1 MSLNEQLEEL
11 NYVSQDEW
19 FGRIKDVCRSQ
30 AKRIVRWLAV
40 ILLLCIAAV
49 VYFLTSRYQGGE
61 MGDIAALCLELIIC
75 FALVWVFFNNVRFL
89 IKVDSL
95 DSPEQLLHQ
104 HEQRIKNDRRAS
116 LLGAL
121 VSIVS
126 LGGSYAFSLGGS
138 YTFTDSS
145 WWYWAMTAILIAL
158 IIIFYFK
165 GSYLRHSNRD
175 IEITER
181 LQDLIN
187 TK

>member
-126 LGGSYAFSLGGS
+126 LGGSYAF
-138 YTFTDSS
+138 TDSS

-165 GSYLRHSNRD
+165 GSYLRYSDRD
-175 IEITER
+175 NIITER
-181 LQDLIN
+181 LQELIN